1 MRKMQDFIVR
11 GKRIFVGLED
21 SKKTWR
27 LGVRCDGMVV
37 HTTSMPTKYDGLHA
51 YFLNNY
57 PECSIRVMYEA
68 GFQGFWLH
76 DLLQSDGIRCVVTP
90 PNKVSCPKD
99 ERVKTDKR
107 DAYRLALNLETGD
120 YVSCRVPDK
129 ERREDRQISRTLSQ
143 IQKDIRVEKNRI
155 RRFLDY
161 HGLNEGLPE
170 KKTWT
175 DKDYLCLEVMELPRS
190 LKISLD
196 MYLKV
201 LETLLEAEKELEA
214 ELKALCKKERYARS
228 VRIKSSVPGIG
239 WLSAIRFTLEWGN
252 LDRFANGKRFAAFTG
267 LTCREYSTGET
278 IRRGRI
284 TGQSSEYVRSWLI
297 ECAWRATRID
307 PALLAVFMRVWRN
320 SGSKK
325 KAIVAVARKM
335 AVRIR
340 AIELAGQLWRKSVV
354 E

>member
-1 MRKMQDFIVR
+1 
-11 GKRIFVGLED
+11 
-21 SKKTWR
+21 
-27 LGVRCDGMVV
+27 
-37 HTTSMPTKYDGLHA
+37 
-51 YFLNNY
+51 
-57 PECSIRVMYEA
+57 MYEA

-76 DLLQSDGIRCVVTP
+76 DLLEEDGIRCEVTP

-107 DAYRLALNLETGD
+107 DAYRLAMNLDTGD
-120 YVSCRVPDK
+120 YVSCRVPDR

-143 IQKDIRVEKNRI
+143 MQKNIRAEKNRI

-161 HGLNEGLPE
+161 HGLNGGLPTD
-170 KKTWT
+170 KWT
-175 DKDYLCLEVMELPRS
+175 DKDYLRLKDMELPRS
-190 LKISLD
+190 LKVSMEVHLRVLD
-196 MYLKV
+196 
-201 LETLLEAEKELEA
+201 TLFAAEKELET
-214 ELKALCKKERYARS
+214 ELKALCEKERFKES
-228 VRIKSSVPGIG
+228 VCIKRSVPGVG

-252 LDRFANGKRFAAFTG
+252 LDRFPTGKRFAAFTG

-297 ECAWRATRID
+297 ECAWRAIRID
-307 PALLAVFMRVWRN
+307 PALLATFRRVWRN

-335 AVRIR
+335 AVRMR
-340 AIELAGQLWRKSVV
+340 AIELAGQLWCTSVV